1 MFFMIFTALKC
12 AYIKAIPI
20 HLLASHPHLYMLFDS
35 RIATDRKQPTEWEE
49 YFTAIHP
56 TKGWYPGLCRR
67 LRKCNKKTTSPIKTW
82 PNDLSRHFP
91 KKEIQIVNNIKQCW
105 KQIGYHL
112 TLARIVIT
120 KKTLQNKKLQIL
132 VRLRRWR
139 NLHNHWWGRAFSS
152 VTIEIS
158 VGLLLPHL

>member
-1 MFFMIFTALKC
+1 MVFMIFTALKC
-12 AYIKAIPI
+12 TYIKAIPI
-20 HLLASHPHLYMLFDS
+20 CLLASHPHLYMLFDS

-56 TKGWYPGLCRR
+56 TKGWHPGLCRR

-91 KKEIQIVNNIKQCW
+91 KKEIQIANNIKQCW

-112 TLARIVIT
+112 TLVRIVIT
-120 KKTLQNKKLQIL
+120 NKKPCKI
-132 VRLRRWR
+132 R
-139 NLHNHWWGRAFSS
+139 NYKFWWGWGDKETFI
-152 VTIEIS
+152 TTGEE
-158 VGLLLPHL
+158 GHLVQSP